1 MRTNSFRID
10 TDDHGAVITVKEA
23 SVLDQMTLQSIFAR
37 QDVRDWQASL
47 SIDLA
52 GWGATWGLK
61 YATLCAYTLSVE
73 NDEGKVPLSKDMTLD
88 EYLALN
94 AGVGI
99 VWEEEIGKLNPY
111 LSPRR
116 VDDQQEG
123 ESREEAGEG
132 KGSVEA

>member
-1 MRTNSFRID
+1 MGSEMRS
-10 TDDHGAVITVKEA
+10 
-23 SVLDQMTLQSIFAR
+23 
-37 QDVRDWQASL
+37 QAL
-47 SIDLA
+47 LLGEIHA
-52 GWGATWGLK
+52 WGLK
-61 YATLCAYTLSVE
+61 HF
-73 NDEGKVPLSKDMTLD
+73 KDMTLE

-116 VDDQQEG
+116 VDEQQEG